1 MGQALQSEQRET
13 LLAGRHHAETRRP
26 EEGGNITRVAVDKD
40 APRQTGGVDACLE
53 RRLQRA
59 DAVVVQLRIRDL
71 SEDALEHLKKQ
82 LMLLLRCVARQI
94 DHPFLRQRS
103 RFDGLGHTRQRVR
116 DHTQLCGRHTGLEQ
130 VPPLLFRGNN
140 EAVERVRIFE
150 QMPIADFQLPIG
162 KPMGAVHEG
171 TDSAVKPA
179 ACRALPELAVHLVL
193 VDEKVPGDVFFQ
205 IGAHHR
211 ADKVTL
217 GRVGDRG
224 ALRTAQLDGL
234 QIRAA
239 SARLERLSYQDLAVR
254 QLEFFATGLRRIPRC
269 GVADLS
275 QRKPGSVR
283 LASPR
288 RRASRRTR

>member
-1 MGQALQSEQRET
+1 M
-13 LLAGRHHAETRRP
+13 
-26 EEGGNITRVAVDKD
+26 VAV
-40 APRQTGGVDACLE
+40 QE
-53 RRLQRA
+53 RTDR
-59 DAVVVQLRIRDL
+59 
-71 SEDALEHLKKQ
+71 
-82 LMLLLRCVARQI
+82 
-94 DHPFLRQRS
+94 
-103 RFDGLGHTRQRVR
+103 
-116 DHTQLCGRHTGLEQ
+116 
-130 VPPLLFRGNN
+130 
-140 EAVERVRIFE
+140 AVEPLAHRT
-150 QMPIADFQLPIG
+150 LPQ
-162 KPMGAVHEG
+162 
-171 TDSAVKPA
+171 
-179 ACRALPELAVHLVL
+179 LAVHLVL

-239 SARLERLSYQDLAVR
+239 SARLERLSHQDLAVR
-254 QLEFFATGLRRIPRC
+254 QLEFFTTGLRRIP
-269 GVADLS
+269 GGWVADLS